1 MCGGAGCGECKGGRF
16 EIGECPKRYVD
27 SDTWALIQAAEL
39 YEKGLAPVHGG
50 TLDQTAWFLQAAECV
65 WGERERWLAQKP
77 A

>member
-1 MCGGAGCGECKGGRF
+1 
-16 EIGECPKRYVD
+16 VD